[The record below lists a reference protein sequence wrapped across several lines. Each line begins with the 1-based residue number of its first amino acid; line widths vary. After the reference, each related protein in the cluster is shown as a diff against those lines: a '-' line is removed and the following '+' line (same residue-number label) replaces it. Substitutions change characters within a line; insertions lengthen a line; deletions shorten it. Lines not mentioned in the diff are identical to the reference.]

1 MKIKR
6 NKRFINILT
15 HKDGNKLGK
24 RKVKLMIK
32 FILQR
37 AF

>member
-1 MKIKR
+1 M
-6 NKRFINILT
+6 KRFTNILT

-24 RKVKLMIK
+24 RKRDKMIAL
-32 FILQR
+32 ILNR